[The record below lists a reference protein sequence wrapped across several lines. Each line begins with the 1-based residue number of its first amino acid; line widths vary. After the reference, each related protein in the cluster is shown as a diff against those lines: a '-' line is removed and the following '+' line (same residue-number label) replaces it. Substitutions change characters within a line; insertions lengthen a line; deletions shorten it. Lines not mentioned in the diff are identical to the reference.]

1 MYAEHF
7 NKLHFNRFGDTGL
20 DSLFQAL
27 ISSFQEM
34 AEKEQGWAVGTVKGA
49 VSAGS
54 PEAGLH
60 LVAWTRMQSSQ
71 PWHSSVS
78 YWLWAAW
85 GWGGADASN
94 HPQGESDLA

>member
-1 MYAEHF
+1 M
-7 NKLHFNRFGDTGL
+7 

-27 ISSFQEM
+27 ISSSQEI

-60 LVAWTRMQSSQ
+60 LVACTWTQSSQ
-71 PWHSSVS
+71 PWHSSASQSLAVGC
-78 YWLWAAW
+78 L
-85 GWGGADASN
+85 GVGTADASN
-94 HPQGESDLA
+94 HHQDESDLV